1 MQKRLREIL
10 IVDNY
15 DSFTHNVAALVSSAS
30 QVPCR
35 VVRAKEGAALIEAPW
50 KSVIFGP
57 GPSTPEAHPELLDC
71 IARLPHDTPALGI
84 CLGMQAFAHLHGG
97 SLALLDRPR
106 HGKLRTVTEVGSSR
120 FFEWPN
126 CPFPVGSYHSW
137 IVDELPEDWTATAR
151 DDEGIFMAMEHECN
165 PWAGVQFHPESVMTP
180 QGLQLMIDFLNPRTN
195 D

>member
-50 KSVIFGP
+50 NSVIFGP

-71 IARLPHDTPALGI
+71 IARLPHDTPALGV

-120 FFEWPN
+120 LFEWPN
-126 CPFPVGSYHSW
+126 CHFQWAATTAGLW
-137 IVDELPEDWTATAR
+137 INCPKAGLRLQETTRGFAWRWSMNATLGQASNS
-151 DDEGIFMAMEHECN
+151 ILK
-165 PWAGVQFHPESVMTP
+165 VS
-180 QGLQLMIDFLNPRTN
+180 
-195 D
+195 